1 MGALAT
7 LIDMSAP
14 DLGSATV
21 RPQSFDERFRLYL
34 DESGDHVFNKL
45 DQPQHRFLCLL
56 GCWFK
61 NPDYV
66 RFQDELEQLK
76 RTHLPHHPDEPV
88 VLHREDIVNRRG
100 IFARLQSK
108 EIATTFDDA
117 LLKIVAQAEFR
128 LVAVVIDKLRLK
140 ELYGDAAAHPY
151 HLATGFMLQRYC
163 GFLNHVNRVGDV
175 MAEARGRKEDQLL
188 ADSYTRHFE
197 QGAWTTPAEAFQN
210 ALTSRQLKLKT
221 KSANIAG
228 LQLADLLGHPVRLM
242 VVRERKLTDIPAA
255 PFAERLLAT
264 VSEKFNRHLYEGRLE
279 GYGTVFFPK

>member
-1 MGALAT
+1 MPVLAKFHR
-7 LIDMSAP
+7 MSAP
-14 DLGSATV
+14 DVGPTTA

-66 RFQDELEQLK
+66 RFQEELELLK

-100 IFARLQSK
+100 VFARLQSV
-108 EIATTFDDA
+108 EAAAAFDA
-117 LLKIVAQAEFR
+117 ELLAVVARAEFR
-128 LVAVVIDKLRLK
+128 IVAIVIDKLRLK

-151 HLATGFMLQRYC
+151 HLAIGFMLQRYC

-175 MAEARGRKEDQLL
+175 MAEARGRREDQLL

-197 QGAWTTPAEAFQN
+197 QGVWQTPAEVFQN

-221 KSANIAG
+221 KAANIAG
-228 LQLADLLGHPVRLM
+228 LQLADLLGHPVRQM
-242 VVRERKLTDIPAA
+242 VVRDRDLANLPAS
-255 PFAERLLAT
+255 PFAVRLLAT
-264 VSEKFNRHLYEGRLE
+264 VAGKFNRQLYDNRLE
-279 GYGTVFFPK
+279 GFGTVCYPK